1 LAALACLRGDGGH
14 QMLICLTMRIL
25 FAARD
30 ALETF
35 VLTGSSSASIA
46 APISSCLK
54 LDGTNSMSSRKWS
67 FAIMLEV
74 YAFSTPNS
82 VRVPVALEEMGLE
95 YELKPVNVR
104 KGEQKDPTYRA
115 LNPNGKVPVL
125 IDPSGPDGKRF
136 VLTESSAILVYLAE
150 KTGKLLPSKG
160 EARARVFEQIFFH
173 VTGIGPAFGQAG
185 YFQKQAPE
193 QIPHALTRFNTEAAR
208 VMAVF
213 DGDPA
218 FVEIRSQ

>member
-1 LAALACLRGDGGH
+1 
-14 QMLICLTMRIL
+14 
-25 FAARD
+25 
-30 ALETF
+30 
-35 VLTGSSSASIA
+35 
-46 APISSCLK
+46 
-54 LDGTNSMSSRKWS
+54 
-67 FAIMLEV
+67 MLEV

-185 YFQKQAPE
+185 HFQKQAPE

-208 VMAVF
+208 VMSVF
-213 DGDPA
+213 DGTL
-218 FVEIRSQ
+218 RSSKFAAGDDFAIADIAHFGWIWRREVPGIELAGYPNVQRWYDSVANRSAVRKAVDRVTALVPTT

>member
-1 LAALACLRGDGGH
+1 
-14 QMLICLTMRIL
+14 
-25 FAARD
+25 
-30 ALETF
+30 
-35 VLTGSSSASIA
+35 
-46 APISSCLK
+46 
-54 LDGTNSMSSRKWS
+54 
-67 FAIMLEV
+67 MLEV

-185 YFQKQAPE
+185 HFQKQAPE

-208 VMAVF
+208 VMSVF
-213 DGDPA
+213 DG
-218 FVEIRSQ
+218 ILRSSKFAAGDDFTIADIAHFGWIWRREFAGIELAGYPNVQRWYDSVANRSAVGKAVDRVTALVPTT